1 MKQGIMM
8 KKIQTLG
15 VVAVSMMASTAFA
28 ADFSFDRR
36 GSGISTGITPV
47 GQLAW
52 EQGLPSASYQ
62 EDTIDGEKT
71 KTVTLNGDML
81 LRTGLADG
89 LELQLGWQ
97 GPVWQ
102 QYKRAG
108 KTKETNGL
116 GDVSVGLKKAID
128 LKDDRLTMALLA
140 EAIIATGND
149 EFTAHDDIY
158 SLTSAVA
165 YKFSDLIGTS
175 ITMRYE
181 AQNSDWAVTA
191 IPTIDYKIAGKLS
204 GYSEFVYRKAESQ
217 DYEYGLGTGLIYA
230 INDRAQLDAS
240 VGVDLNGDARSYN
253 GGLGVSVLF

>member
-1 MKQGIMM
+1 MKIF
-8 KKIQTLG
+8 QTLS
-15 VVAVSMMASTAFA
+15 VVAVSMLASSAFA
-28 ADFSFDRR
+28 ADFSFDRP
-36 GSGISTGITPV
+36 GAGMGTGITPV
-47 GQLAW
+47 GKLAW
-52 EQGLPSASYQ
+52 EQSLPSVSYQ
-62 EDTIDGEKT
+62 EGNVDGVKDKT
-71 KTVTLNGDML
+71 LTLNGDML

-108 KTKETNGL
+108 MKKEINGL
-116 GDVSVGLKKAID
+116 GDVSIGLKKAID
-128 LKDDRLTMALLA
+128 LKDDRLSMALLA

-149 EFTAHDDIY
+149 EFTNHDDIY

-165 YKFSDLIGTS
+165 YEFSDLIGTS

-230 INDRAQLDAS
+230 LNNRTQLDAS
-240 VGVDLNGDARSYN
+240 IGVDLNGDQKSYN

>member
-1 MKQGIMM
+1 M
-8 KKIQTLG
+8 KKFQVLG
-15 VVAVSMMASTAFA
+15 LIAASIMTTATFA
-28 ADFSFDRR
+28 AEFSFDRP
-36 GSGISTGITPV
+36 GSGIGTGITPV
-47 GQLAW
+47 GHLVW
-52 EQGLPSASYQ
+52 EQGLPSVSYQ
-62 EDTIDGEKT
+62 EGTVDGVKDKT
-71 KTVTLNGDML
+71 LTLNADML

-102 QYKRAG
+102 QHKYAG
-108 KTKETNGL
+108 MKKETNGL
-116 GDVSVGLKKAID
+116 GDVSIGLKKAIN

-165 YKFSDLIGTS
+165 YELSDLVGTS

-191 IPTIDYKIAGKLS
+191 VPTIDYKIAGKLS
-204 GYSEFVYRKAESQ
+204 GFSEFIYRKAESQ
-217 DYEYGLGTGLIYA
+217 DYEYGLGTGLVYA
-230 INDRAQLDAS
+230 INDRAQVDAS
-240 VGVDLNGDARSYN
+240 VGIDLNGSGKSYN
-253 GGLGVSVLF
+253 GGFGVSVLF

>member
-1 MKQGIMM
+1 M
-8 KKIQTLG
+8 KKLNALTF
-15 VVAVSMMASTAFA
+15 VAASMLASTTFA
-28 ADFSFDRR
+28 AEFSFDRP
-36 GSGISTGITPV
+36 GAGIGTGITPV

-52 EQGLPSASYQ
+52 EQGLPTVSYQ
-62 EDTIDGEKT
+62 EQNIEGVKDKT
-71 KTVTLNGDML
+71 LTLNGDML
-81 LRTGLADG
+81 LRTGLANG

-102 QYKRAG
+102 QHKRAG
-108 KTKETNGL
+108 FKTETDGL
-116 GDVSVGLKKAID
+116 GDVSIGLKKAID
-128 LKDDRLTMALLA
+128 LKDERLSMAVLA

-165 YKFSDLIGTS
+165 YEFSDLIGTS

-181 AQNSDWAVTA
+181 AQNSNWAVTA

-204 GYSEFVYRKAESQ
+204 GYSEFIYRKAESQ
-217 DYEYGLGTGLIYA
+217 DYQYGLGTGLVYA

-240 VGVDLNGDARSYN
+240 VGVDLDGDVRGYN

>member
-1 MKQGIMM
+1 MKIL
-8 KKIQTLG
+8 QTLS
-15 VVAVSMMASTAFA
+15 VVAVSMLASSAFA
-28 ADFSFDRR
+28 ADFSFDRP
-36 GSGISTGITPV
+36 GAGMGTGITPV
-47 GQLAW
+47 GKLAW
-52 EQGLPSASYQ
+52 EQSLPSVSYQ
-62 EDTIDGEKT
+62 EGNVDGVKDKT
-71 KTVTLNGDML
+71 LTLNGDML

-108 KTKETNGL
+108 MKKETNGL
-116 GDVSVGLKKAID
+116 GDVSIGLKKAID
-128 LKDDRLTMALLA
+128 LKDDRLSMALLA

-149 EFTAHDDIY
+149 EFTNHDDIY

-165 YKFSDLIGTS
+165 YEFSDLIGTS

-230 INDRAQLDAS
+230 LNNRTQLDAS
-240 VGVDLNGDARSYN
+240 IGVDLNGDQKSYN

>member
-1 MKQGIMM
+1 M
-8 KKIQTLG
+8 KKLNALTF
-15 VVAVSMMASTAFA
+15 VAASMLASTTFA
-28 ADFSFDRR
+28 AEFSFDRP
-36 GSGISTGITPV
+36 GAGIGTGITPV

-52 EQGLPSASYQ
+52 EQGLPTVSYQ
-62 EDTIDGEKT
+62 EQNIEGVKDKT
-71 KTVTLNGDML
+71 LTLNGDML
-81 LRTGLADG
+81 LRTGLANG

-102 QYKRAG
+102 QHKRAG
-108 KTKETNGL
+108 FKTETDGL
-116 GDVSVGLKKAID
+116 GDVSIGLKKAID
-128 LKDDRLTMALLA
+128 LKDERLSMAVLA

-165 YKFSDLIGTS
+165 YEFSDLIGTS

-181 AQNSDWAVTA
+181 AQNSNWAVTA

-204 GYSEFVYRKAESQ
+204 GYSEFIYRKAESQ
-217 DYEYGLGTGLIYA
+217 DYQYGLGTGLVYT

-240 VGVDLNGDARSYN
+240 VGVDLDGDVRSYN

>member
-1 MKQGIMM
+1 MKIL
-8 KKIQTLG
+8 QTLS
-15 VVAVSMMASTAFA
+15 VVAVSMLASSAFA
-28 ADFSFDRR
+28 ADFSFDRP
-36 GSGISTGITPV
+36 GAGMGTGITPV
-47 GQLAW
+47 GKLAW
-52 EQGLPSASYQ
+52 EQSLPSVSYQ
-62 EDTIDGEKT
+62 EGNVDGVKDKT
-71 KTVTLNGDML
+71 LTLNGDML

-108 KTKETNGL
+108 MKKETNGL
-116 GDVSVGLKKAID
+116 GDVSIGLKKAID
-128 LKDDRLTMALLA
+128 LKDDRLSMALLA

-149 EFTAHDDIY
+149 EFTNHDDIY

-165 YKFSDLIGTS
+165 YEFSDLIGTS

-217 DYEYGLGTGLIYA
+217 DYEYGLGTGLVYA
-230 INDRAQLDAS
+230 LNNRTQLDAS
-240 VGVDLNGDARSYN
+240 IGVDLNGDQKSYN

>member
-1 MKQGIMM
+1 M
-8 KKIQTLG
+8 KKLNALTF
-15 VVAVSMMASTAFA
+15 VAASMLASTTFA
-28 ADFSFDRR
+28 AEFSFDRPGAR
-36 GSGISTGITPV
+36 IGTGITPV

-52 EQGLPSASYQ
+52 EQGLPTVSYQ
-62 EDTIDGEKT
+62 EQNIEGVKDKT
-71 KTVTLNGDML
+71 LTLNGDML
-81 LRTGLADG
+81 LRTGLANG

-102 QYKRAG
+102 QHKRAG
-108 KTKETNGL
+108 FKTETDGL
-116 GDVSVGLKKAID
+116 GDVSIGLKKAID
-128 LKDDRLTMALLA
+128 LKDDRLSMAVLA

-165 YKFSDLIGTS
+165 YEFSDLISTS

-181 AQNSDWAVTA
+181 AQNSNWAVTA

-204 GYSEFVYRKAESQ
+204 GYSEFIYRKAESQ
-217 DYEYGLGTGLIYA
+217 DYQYGLGTGLVYT

-240 VGVDLNGDARSYN
+240 VGVDLDGDVRSYN

>member
-1 MKQGIMM
+1 MM
-8 KKIQTLG
+8 KTFQTLSL
-15 VVAVSMMASTAFA
+15 VAASMMASTAFA
-28 ADFSFDRR
+28 ADFSFDRP
-36 GSGISTGITPV
+36 GTGISTGITPV

-52 EQGLPSASYQ
+52 EQGLPTVSYQ
-62 EDTIDGEKT
+62 EGNANGVKDKT
-71 KTVTLNGDML
+71 LTLNGDML

-108 KTKETNGL
+108 TKKESNGL
-116 GDVSVGLKKAID
+116 GDVSIGLKKAID
-128 LKDDRLTMALLA
+128 LKDDRLSMAVLA

-191 IPTIDYKIAGKLS
+191 VPTIDYKIAGKLS

-230 INDRAQLDAS
+230 LNNRTQLDAS
-240 VGVDLNGDARSYN
+240 IGVDLNGNQKSYN
-253 GGLGVSVLF
+253 GGFGVSVLF

>member
-1 MKQGIMM
+1 M
-8 KKIQTLG
+8 KKLNALTF
-15 VVAVSMMASTAFA
+15 VAASMLASTTFA
-28 ADFSFDRR
+28 AEFSFDRP
-36 GSGISTGITPV
+36 GAGIGTGITPV

-52 EQGLPSASYQ
+52 EQGLPTVSYQ
-62 EDTIDGEKT
+62 EQNIEGVKDKT
-71 KTVTLNGDML
+71 LTLNGDML
-81 LRTGLADG
+81 LRTGLANG

-102 QYKRAG
+102 QHKRAG
-108 KTKETNGL
+108 FKTETDGL
-116 GDVSVGLKKAID
+116 GDVSIGLKKAID
-128 LKDDRLTMALLA
+128 LKDDRLSMAVLA

-165 YKFSDLIGTS
+165 YEFSDLIGTS

-181 AQNSDWAVTA
+181 AQNSNWAVTA

-204 GYSEFVYRKAESQ
+204 GYSEFIYRKAESQ
-217 DYEYGLGTGLIYA
+217 DYQYGLGTGLVYA

-240 VGVDLNGDARSYN
+240 VGVDLDGDVRGYN

>member
-1 MKQGIMM
+1 M
-8 KKIQTLG
+8 KKLNALTF
-15 VVAVSMMASTAFA
+15 VAASMLASTTFA
-28 ADFSFDRR
+28 AEFSFDRP
-36 GSGISTGITPV
+36 GAGIGTGITPV

-52 EQGLPSASYQ
+52 EQGLPTVSYQ
-62 EDTIDGEKT
+62 EQNIEGVKDKT
-71 KTVTLNGDML
+71 LTLNGDML
-81 LRTGLADG
+81 LRTGLANG

-102 QYKRAG
+102 QHKRAG
-108 KTKETNGL
+108 FKTETDGL
-116 GDVSVGLKKAID
+116 GDVSIGLKKAID
-128 LKDDRLTMALLA
+128 LKDDRLSMAVLA

-165 YKFSDLIGTS
+165 YEFSDLIGTS

-181 AQNSDWAVTA
+181 AQNSNWAVTA

-204 GYSEFVYRKAESQ
+204 GYSEFMYRKAESQ
-217 DYEYGLGTGLIYA
+217 DYQYGLGTGLVYA

-240 VGVDLNGDARSYN
+240 VGVDLDGDVRSYN